1 MEWAALHEQE
11 LRDNWQR
18 VIERT
23 ALASIEPLAEDWGM
37 VKVTRVERLGEY
49 RLRLTFS
56 DGVVG
61 DIDLAAELWG
71 EMFEPL
77 RDPIQFDRVRV
88 DPELGTLMW
97 PNGADL
103 DPEGL
108 HTMVRPVQRAS

>member
-1 MEWAALHEQE
+1 
-11 LRDNWQR
+11 
-18 VIERT
+18 
-23 ALASIEPLAEDWGM
+23 M

-56 DGVVG
+56 DGIVG
-61 DIDLAAELWG
+61 DIDLAAELRG

-77 RDPIQFDRVRV
+77 RDTAQFNRVRV
-88 DPELGTLMW
+88 DPELGTLAW

-108 HTMVRPVQRAS
+108 HDAVRPVQRAS

>member
-1 MEWAALHEQE
+1 
-11 LRDNWQR
+11 
-18 VIERT
+18 
-23 ALASIEPLAEDWGM
+23 M

-56 DGVVG
+56 DAVVG
-61 DIDLAAELWG
+61 DIDLADELWG

-77 RDPIQFDRVRV
+77 RDVAQFDSVRV
-88 DPELGTLMW
+88 DPELGTLVW

-108 HTMVRPVQRAS
+108 HDAVRPVQRAS

>member
-1 MEWAALHEQE
+1 
-11 LRDNWQR
+11 
-18 VIERT
+18 
-23 ALASIEPLAEDWGM
+23 M
-37 VKVTRVERLGEY
+37 VKVAGVERLGEY

-56 DGVVG
+56 DGMVG

-77 RDPIQFDRVRV
+77 RDIAQFNSVSV
-88 DPELGTLMW
+88 DPELGTLVW

-108 HTMVRPVQRAS
+108 HDAVRPVQRAS